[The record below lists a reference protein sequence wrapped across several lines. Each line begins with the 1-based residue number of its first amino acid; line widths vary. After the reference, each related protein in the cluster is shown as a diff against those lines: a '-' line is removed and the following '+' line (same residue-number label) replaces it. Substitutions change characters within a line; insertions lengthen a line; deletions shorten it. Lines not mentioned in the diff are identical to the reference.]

1 VFIIF
6 VGAEPVLKT
15 SVFKKVVMSKILALD
30 TSTDACSVALWQ
42 DGEVVEDFRVV
53 PRKHIQLLLPMTDAL
68 LSEAGLSVRDL
79 DAVAFGRGPGSFTG
93 IRIATGIAQG
103 LAFAADI
110 PVLPISTLAAMALEQ
125 GRLLE
130 SERVI
135 AALDARMDEI
145 YWCAYRLEN
154 GLPEAML
161 DEQVCA
167 ASELRLLE
175 EARWQGV
182 GSGFN
187 YLADMSAA
195 VQAAIT
201 APVLDL
207 YPSASAML
215 PIAARDLACGRGL
228 AAEDGLPVY
237 IREGGWKK
245 KEQQ

>member
-1 VFIIF
+1 
-6 VGAEPVLKT
+6 
-15 SVFKKVVMSKILALD
+15 MSKILALD

-42 DGEVVEDFRVV
+42 DGEVMEDFRVV
-53 PRKHIQLLLPMTDAL
+53 PRKHIQLLLPMAEAL
-68 LSEAGLSVRDL
+68 LREAGLSVGDL

-103 LAFAADI
+103 LAFAADV

-125 GRLLE
+125 GRALGHD
-130 SERVI
+130 RVI
-135 AALDARMDEI
+135 AALDARMNEI

-154 GLPEAML
+154 GLPEALL

-167 ASELRLLE
+167 AGDVRLLE
-175 EARWQGV
+175 EARWLGV
-182 GSGFN
+182 GPGFN
-187 YLADMSAA
+187 YRADMSAA

-201 APVLDL
+201 APVLEV
-207 YPSASAML
+207 YPRASAML
-215 PIAARDLACGRGL
+215 PIAASDLARGRGL
-228 AAEDGLPVY
+228 APEDGLPVY